1 VIGLKLKDIFLRL
14 VGVGSPSG
22 YEEPMMRALK
32 SELAPHVD
40 EVYDTPRGNVV
51 GMKKGTDDEAPSVAL
66 VAHTDQVGFVVH
78 SIDERGFVRFRRI
91 GGAATRAIQGQH
103 VRVLTEKG
111 PVPGVVGIKPG
122 HVTTP
127 EEARTVPPVEEMY
140 IDVGARGRTEA
151 ESMGLTVGTPIVS
164 GAPPLELTNDLIASP
179 GVDDKGGVTALIGVA
194 QALKHER
201 VPSTVYY
208 IGTVE
213 EEIGLRGAA
222 VALFDL
228 DVDMAVAIDT
238 CPAGY
243 QPDVSMR
250 DLVYEVGEGPAIH
263 TGETGRGNIRT
274 VHHHKVREWLI
285 EAAVAE
291 GVPYQSAFMHGGT
304 DAKATAQ
311 TRAGIPSST
320 IGLPRR
326 YSHSP
331 VEAFDLKD
339 LEGIVGI
346 LVAAIK
352 RLDAGFNLHRV

>member
-1 VIGLKLKDIFLRL
+1 MGMELKEIFLRL
-14 VGVGSPSG
+14 AEVGAPSG
-22 YEEPMMRALK
+22 FEEPMMRALK
-32 SELAPHVD
+32 SELEPHVD
-40 EVYDTPRGNVV
+40 EVYVTPRGNVV
-51 GMKKGTDDEAPSVAL
+51 GVQRGTDGKAPSVAL

-78 SIDERGFVRFRRI
+78 NVDERGFIRFRRI
-91 GGAATRAIQGQH
+91 GGAVTGAIQGQH
-103 VRVLTEKG
+103 VRILTEKG
-111 PVPGVVGIKPG
+111 SVPGVVGIKPG
-122 HVTTP
+122 HITTP

-140 IDVGARGRTEA
+140 IDVGARSRGEA
-151 ESMGLTVGTPIVS
+151 EATGIKIGTPIVS
-164 GAPPLELTNDLIASP
+164 GAPPLELANDLIASP
-179 GVDDKGGVTALIGVA
+179 GVDDRGGVTALVGVA
-194 QALKHER
+194 RVLKDEKI
-201 VPSTVYY
+201 PATVYY
-208 IGTVE
+208 VGTVE

-228 DVDMAVAIDT
+228 DIDMAVAIDT

-250 DLVYEVGEGPAIH
+250 DLVYEVGKGPAIH
-263 TGETGRGNIRT
+263 IGEGGRGNIRA
-274 VHHHKVREWLI
+274 VHHHGVREWLVD
-285 EAAVAE
+285 AAEAE
-291 GVPYQSAFMHGGT
+291 GIRYQTAFMHGGT

-339 LEGIVGI
+339 LEGIVKI

-352 RLDAGFNLHRV
+352 RLDADFNLQRA